1 MLKLRTI
8 SIQLSL
14 LLFSAVILNA
24 QNAVA
29 TLSSGSQSTGPGLNA
44 GVDSAYNG
52 VIASIAGTN
61 FGPLGQPFSADVID
75 ETDKF
80 LADGNHIHR
89 ETHGK
94 IFCDSQG
101 RRRVEREFE
110 TFNSAMKGPV
120 LVTIWDPLAGQSVF
134 LNLEKK
140 TATVTRFNGS
150 ENAIA
155 SSVNTPNQKNMAV
168 PRNSTT
174 DSGSEQS
181 KTSVQ
186 GLGIRE
192 IEGFSV
198 TGSRRTTTIP
208 AGAMGNDQPLTT
220 SMESWHSSD
229 LNTEVLSINENPE
242 SGKRVHKLVNIHTG
256 NPDPLLFQV
265 PADFTVKDSGQQ

>member
-1 MLKLRTI
+1 MLKLRPI
-8 SIQLSL
+8 LIQLSL
-14 LLFSAVILNA
+14 LLFAAVILNA
-24 QNAVA
+24 QNAGA
-29 TLSSGSQSTGPGLNA
+29 TLSSGSQSTDPRLNA
-44 GVDSAYNG
+44 GVDSAHNG

-89 ETHGK
+89 ATHGK
-94 IFCDSQG
+94 IFRDSQG
-101 RRRVEREFE
+101 RTRVEREFE

-155 SSVNTPNQKNMAV
+155 SSVNTPNQKIMAV

-208 AGAMGNDQPLTT
+208 AGAMGNDQPLTYL
-220 SMESWHSSD
+220 D
-229 LNTEVLSINENPE
+229 
-242 SGKRVHKLVNIHTG
+242 GKLAFIRSKYRS
-256 NPDPLLFQV
+256 
-265 PADFTVKDSGQQ
+265 VKH